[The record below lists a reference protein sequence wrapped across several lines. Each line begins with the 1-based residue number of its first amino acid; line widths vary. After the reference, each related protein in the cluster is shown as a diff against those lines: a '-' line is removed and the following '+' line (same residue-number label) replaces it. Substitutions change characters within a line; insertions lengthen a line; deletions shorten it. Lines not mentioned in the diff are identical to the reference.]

1 MKSAIIPRTRPEVIK
16 MSPTKVSIIIL
27 NWNGLEDTIECL
39 ESLKKITYPNY
50 EVIVIDNGS
59 EGNDTQVLEERFGDY
74 IYLIK
79 NDKNYGAGGGFN
91 IGMRY
96 FLDNSDA
103 DYLLMLDNDIIV
115 DSEFLTE
122 MVKVVGDDSAIGIA
136 SAMVYHYDEPD
147 RLHFGEDKVD
157 LWKMDYYLTLGL
169 IIKVIRQK
177 IFRRKDIYRG
187 QYDSIKKVEHIGLW
201 CSFFKRRSVENI
213 GLLTDEFFGFEPIE
227 YFIRVKEAGYKVV
240 YVLRAKVWHKFRST
254 KRMDGVL
261 QYKGYRDLF
270 RCMKKY
276 ATQWQYRCFLIQFF
290 AVHFWLSTAY
300 YLIWHHRPRVLLSFY
315 KGVKDGLF
323 NAKESLKG
331 EG

>member
-1 MKSAIIPRTRPEVIK
+1 M
-16 MSPTKVSIIIL
+16 
-27 NWNGLEDTIECL
+27 
-39 ESLKKITYPNY
+39 
-50 EVIVIDNGS
+50 
-59 EGNDTQVLEERFGDY
+59 
-74 IYLIK
+74 
-79 NDKNYGAGGGFN
+79 
-91 IGMRY
+91 
-96 FLDNSDA
+96 
-103 DYLLMLDNDIIV
+103 
-115 DSEFLTE
+115 
-122 MVKVVGDDSAIGIA
+122 
-136 SAMVYHYDEPD
+136 
-147 RLHFGEDKVD
+147 
-157 LWKMDYYLTLGL
+157 
-169 IIKVIRQK
+169 
-177 IFRRKDIYRG
+177 
-187 QYDSIKKVEHIGLW
+187 EHIGFW
-201 CSFFKRRSVENI
+201 CSLFKRRSVENI

-270 RCMKKY
+270 RFMKKY

-290 AVHFWLSTAY
+290 TVHFWLSTAY